1 MKKAAVILLFAAI
14 LVSVVPAFAQ
24 NVQTNANVTN
34 ASQTNGST
42 FLQEFY
48 NTGNNNQ
55 TETKT
60 VSPFWSVVKVI
71 FFTALFGFLA
81 YFIIKLI
88 VSKNKLP
95 STSDEKFVDVIMTKS
110 LGYGNY
116 VILLQLGPAFYLLS
130 MSGEGVRLIERI
142 EDKEVLDFID
152 LHKED
157 MRPKEKPF
165 FDLLTVFPAIK
176 KVDKLGFLKSQKDRL
191 KKM

>member
-1 MKKAAVILLFAAI
+1 MKKTAAIVLFAAA
-14 LVSVVPAFAQ
+14 LLSSAPAFSQ
-24 NVQTNANVTN
+24 SVPTNANVTN
-34 ASQTNGST
+34 ASTNNST

-55 TETKT
+55 TVTKT
-60 VSPFWSVVKVI
+60 VSPFWSAVKVI

-81 YFIIKLI
+81 YFIVKLI

-130 MSGEGVRLIERI
+130 MSNEGVRLIERI

-157 MRPKEKPF
+157 LRPKEKPF
-165 FDLLTVFPAIK
+165 FDLLTVFPSMK